1 MTIGFEKDLSD
12 DLFEPFGFTC
22 HQVNEAS
29 DFLPMTR
36 EHDLKR
42 HGISAPTPPSALFVF
57 EIEMV
62 LSPRQQFYGRRRERL
77 TSQARV

>member
-1 MTIGFEKDLSD
+1 VTIGFEKDPSD

-29 DFLPMTR
+29 DLLPVAR

-42 HGISAPTPPSALFVF
+42 RGISAPTPPNALFVV
-57 EIEMV
+57 EIRMV
-62 LSPRQQFYGRRRERL
+62 VSPRRQFYRR
-77 TSQARV
+77 